1 MSFPQSIAD
10 GRYTLVKPL
19 GVGGMATVF
28 KAFDQRLQVWRAVK
42 VLAPQYS
49 NRPSLRDRFEAEART
64 MASLEHRHIVR
75 VYDVGRAGGSPY
87 IVMELVDGGTL
98 VDWVKQHGPMP
109 PRLAVDAMIQTCE
122 GVSAAHARRI
132 VHRDIKPHNVLITAE
147 GLCRVTDFGIARVED
162 DNEHLTR
169 TGAVFGT
176 WAYMAPEQ
184 RADAKKVDARADVYS
199 LGATLYYLVTGRTPM
214 DLFAAEKEPAVMEGI
229 HECLMPVLFKSTQYS
244 RNDRYET
251 VQHFITALVALR
263 ETTPVDPPDTP
274 SLGRPKLVAKPP
286 PARPSGGGGG
296 APNPRF
302 SETMVPDGELAAAFS
317 DVSDAPPQGGTGGS
331 APSFDPTL
339 ENPDE
344 TNPNSRAFV
353 GLVSPNTPS
362 DLPDEAPP
370 LRFLPPTAEDEAPAP
385 RRWAMGVALLLA
397 LALLL
402 FFLRPIFF
410 GAPDPVGPAI
420 DVGQP
425 VEVIPPPVDP
435 PPVNPPVGPDVGENP
450 PNPDVGATPTTP
462 GGDGVSGTPGEASV
476 PVVPNEAQPPPKK
489 KTGRVIVEGDA
500 SSVRFLSGGKA
511 FPPGDL
517 LPGVYSIE
525 ATWGSQSYPAG
536 TVTVRVG
543 SSVRVRCKERQYLCS
558 AS

>member
-10 GRYTLVKPL
+10 GRYTLVEPL

-214 DLFAAEKEPAVMEGI
+214 DLFAAEKDPAVMEGI
-229 HECLMPVLFKSTQYS
+229 HECLMPVLVKSTQYS

-274 SLGRPKLVAKPP
+274 TLGRPNLVAKPP
-286 PARPSGGGGG
+286 PARPPGGSG
-296 APNPRF
+296 AAANPRF

-317 DVSDAPPQGGTGGS
+317 DVSDAPPMGAGGS

-362 DLPDEAPP
+362 DLPDDAPP
-370 LRFLPPTAEDEAPAP
+370 LRFLPPTAEDDAPAP
-385 RRWAMGVALLLA
+385 RRWPVVVALLLA

-402 FFLRPIFF
+402 FFLRPVFF
-410 GAPDPVGPAI
+410 GDPTPTGPA
-420 DVGQP
+420 VEAGQP
-425 VEVIPPPVDP
+425 AEVKPPVEP
-435 PPVNPPVGPDVGENP
+435 PPVNPPVGPSVGENP
-450 PNPDVGATPTTP
+450 PNPEGGTTTAP
-462 GGDGVSGTPGEASV
+462 PEGEGSTATPGEV
-476 PVVPNEAQPPPKK
+476 TPPTEPPPPPKK
-489 KTGRVIVEGDA
+489 KTGRVVVEGDA
-500 SSVRFLSGGKA
+500 SSVRFLNGGKA
-511 FPPGDL
+511 FPPGEL
-517 LPGVYSIE
+517 PPGVYSIE

-543 SSVRVRCKERQYLCS
+543 ATARVRCKERQYLCS

>member
-10 GRYTLVKPL
+10 GRYTLVEPL

-214 DLFAAEKEPAVMEGI
+214 DLFAAEKDPAVMEGI
-229 HECLMPVLFKSTQYS
+229 HECLMPVLVKSTQYS

-251 VQHFITALVALR
+251 VQHFISALVELR
-263 ETTPVDPPDTP
+263 ETTPVDPSDTP
-274 SLGRPKLVAKPP
+274 PLGRPNLVAKPP

-296 APNPRF
+296 AAPNPRF
-302 SETMVPDGELAAAFS
+302 SETMVPDGELAAALA
-317 DVSDAPPQGGTGGS
+317 DVSDVPPMGAGGS

-353 GLVSPNTPS
+353 GLVSPSST
-362 DLPDEAPP
+362 DLPDDAPP
-370 LRFLPPTAEDEAPAP
+370 LRFLPPTADDDAPAQ
-385 RRWAMGVALLLA
+385 RRWPIVALVVLLFVIV
-397 LALLL
+397 L
-402 FFLRPIFF
+402 FFLRPVLF
-410 GAPDPVGPAI
+410 GDGTPT
-420 DVGQP
+420 
-425 VEVIPPPVDP
+425 PPPVDP
-435 PPVNPPVGPDVGENP
+435 ALPAEVVTPPVTPPPVPPPEVPPVVETPGNP
-450 PNPDVGATPTTP
+450 GGITTTP
-462 GGDGVSGTPGEASV
+462 PPGAEGETKAPVGVTPPPVPTPGSSS
-476 PVVPNEAQPPPKK
+476 KK
-489 KTGRVIVEGDA
+489 RTGRVTVEGDA
-500 SSVRFLSGGKA
+500 SSVRFLSDGKA

-517 LPGVYSIE
+517 PPGKYSIE

-536 TVTVRVG
+536 SVTVSLGKTV
-543 SSVRVRCKERQYLCS
+543 VVRCKERQYLCS
-558 AS
+558 AL

>member
-10 GRYTLVKPL
+10 GRYTLVEPL

-214 DLFAAEKEPAVMEGI
+214 DLFAAEKDPAVMEGI
-229 HECLMPVLFKSTQYS
+229 HECLMPVLVKSTQYS

-274 SLGRPKLVAKPP
+274 TLGRPNLVAKPP
-286 PARPSGGGGG
+286 PARPPGGSG
-296 APNPRF
+296 AAANPRF

-317 DVSDAPPQGGTGGS
+317 DVSDAPPMGAGGS

-362 DLPDEAPP
+362 DLPDDAPP
-370 LRFLPPTAEDEAPAP
+370 LRFLPPTADDDAPAP
-385 RRWAMGVALLLA
+385 RRWPVVVALLLA

-402 FFLRPIFF
+402 FFLRPVFF
-410 GAPDPVGPAI
+410 GEPTPTGPA
-420 DVGQP
+420 VEAGQP
-425 VEVIPPPVDP
+425 AGVKPPVEP
-435 PPVNPPVGPDVGENP
+435 PPVNPPVGPTVVENP
-450 PNPDVGATPTTP
+450 PNPEGGTTTAP
-462 GGDGVSGTPGEASV
+462 PEGEGSTATPGEV
-476 PVVPNEAQPPPKK
+476 TPPTEPPPPPKK
-489 KTGRVIVEGDA
+489 KTGRVVVEGDA
-500 SSVRFLSGGKA
+500 SSVRFLNGGKA
-511 FPPGDL
+511 FPPGEL
-517 LPGVYSIE
+517 PPGVYSIE

-543 SSVRVRCKERQYLCS
+543 ATARVRCKERQYLCS

>member
-10 GRYTLVKPL
+10 GRYTLVEPL

-214 DLFAAEKEPAVMEGI
+214 DLFAAEKDPAVMEGI
-229 HECLMPVLFKSTQYS
+229 HECLMPVLVKSTQYS

-251 VQHFITALVALR
+251 VQHFISALVALR

-274 SLGRPKLVAKPP
+274 SLGRPNLVAKPP
-286 PARPSGGGGG
+286 PARPSGGGGA

-302 SETMVPDGELAAAFS
+302 SETMVPDGELAAALS
-317 DVSDAPPQGGTGGS
+317 DVSDAPPFAGAGGS

-353 GLVSPNTPS
+353 SLVSPNTPS
-362 DLPDEAPP
+362 DLADDAPP
-370 LRFLPPTAEDEAPAP
+370 LRILPPTSDEDGPGQ
-385 RRWAMGVALLLA
+385 RRWPLVVLGVLLLGVV
-397 LALLL
+397 L
-402 FFLRPIFF
+402 FFLRPILF
-410 GAPDPVGPAI
+410 GDGSPTPPPGDPALPAEVAPPPVEPPPVTPPVGPA
-420 DVGQP
+420 V
-425 VEVIPPPVDP
+425 VETPA
-435 PPVNPPVGPDVGENP
+435 
-450 PNPDVGATPTTP
+450 NPDVGATTP
-462 GGDGVSGTPGEASV
+462 GVEGATTAPAEVT
-476 PVVPNEAQPPPKK
+476 PPPVPAESSAAKK
-489 KTGRVIVEGDA
+489 RTGRVIVEGDA
-500 SSVRFLSGGKA
+500 SSVRFLGGGKA

-517 LPGVYSIE
+517 PPGQYSIE

-536 TVTVRVG
+536 TVTVRLG
-543 SSVRVRCKERQYLCS
+543 ATVRVRCKERQYLCS

>member
-1 MSFPQSIAD
+1 MEPNNDRGD
-10 GRYTLVKPL
+10 GST
-19 GVGGMATVF
+19 
-28 KAFDQRLQVWRAVK
+28 D
-42 VLAPQYS
+42 
-49 NRPSLRDRFEAEART
+49 T

-214 DLFAAEKEPAVMEGI
+214 DLFAAEKDPAVMEGI
-229 HECLMPVLFKSTQYS
+229 HECLMPVLVKSTQYS

-274 SLGRPKLVAKPP
+274 TLGRPNLVAKPP
-286 PARPSGGGGG
+286 PARP
-296 APNPRF
+296 P
-302 SETMVPDGELAAAFS
+302 
-317 DVSDAPPQGGTGGS
+317 GGS
-331 APSFDPTL
+331 GAASCDTTSRRPSSANPATRSSIRAASWPRPSPTC
-339 ENPDE
+339 P
-344 TNPNSRAFV
+344 TRRPWARAARRR
-353 GLVSPNTPS
+353 LSTP
-362 DLPDEAPP
+362 P
-370 LRFLPPTAEDEAPAP
+370 
-385 RRWAMGVALLLA
+385 
-397 LALLL
+397 
-402 FFLRPIFF
+402 
-410 GAPDPVGPAI
+410 
-420 DVGQP
+420 
-425 VEVIPPPVDP
+425 
-435 PPVNPPVGPDVGENP
+435 
-450 PNPDVGATPTTP
+450 
-462 GGDGVSGTPGEASV
+462 
-476 PVVPNEAQPPPKK
+476 
-489 KTGRVIVEGDA
+489 
-500 SSVRFLSGGKA
+500 
-511 FPPGDL
+511 
-517 LPGVYSIE
+517 
-525 ATWGSQSYPAG
+525 
-536 TVTVRVG
+536 
-543 SSVRVRCKERQYLCS
+543 
-558 AS
+558 

>member
-10 GRYTLVKPL
+10 GRYTLVEPL

-214 DLFAAEKEPAVMEGI
+214 DLFAAEKDPAVMEGI
-229 HECLMPVLFKSTQYS
+229 HECLMPVLVKSTQYS

-251 VQHFITALVALR
+251 VQHFISALVALR
-263 ETTPVDPPDTP
+263 ETTPVDPPETP
-274 SLGRPKLVAKPP
+274 SLGRPNLVAKPP
-286 PARPSGGGGG
+286 PARPPAGSG
-296 APNPRF
+296 AAANPRF

-317 DVSDAPPQGGTGGS
+317 DVSDAPPQVGTGGS

-362 DLPDEAPP
+362 DLPDDAPP
-370 LRFLPPTAEDEAPAP
+370 LRFLPPTADDEAPAQ
-385 RRWAMGVALLLA
+385 RRWPLVVLALLA

-402 FFLRPIFF
+402 FFLRPMFV
-410 GAPDPVGPAI
+410 PEPTPVGPTVEA
-420 DVGQP
+420 GQP
-425 VEVIPPPVDP
+425 AEIKPPPVDP
-435 PPVNPPVGPDVGENP
+435 PPVNPPVGPGLGENP
-450 PNPDVGATPTTP
+450 PNPDGVAASPGEGVTPVAPVEGTPPAPVEVTPT
-462 GGDGVSGTPGEASV
+462 
-476 PVVPNEAQPPPKK
+476 KK

-511 FPPGDL
+511 FPPGEL
-517 LPGVYSIE
+517 PPGVYSIE

-536 TVTVRVG
+536 SVTVRVG
-543 SSVRVRCKERQYLCS
+543 STARVRCKERQYLCS

>member
-10 GRYTLVKPL
+10 GRYTLVEPL

-214 DLFAAEKEPAVMEGI
+214 DLFAAEKDPAVMEGI
-229 HECLMPVLFKSTQYS
+229 HECLMPVLVKSTQYS

-251 VQHFITALVALR
+251 VQHFISALVALR
-263 ETTPVDPPDTP
+263 ETTPVDPPETP
-274 SLGRPKLVAKPP
+274 SLGRPNLVAKPP
-286 PARPSGGGGG
+286 PARPPAGSG
-296 APNPRF
+296 AAANPRF

-317 DVSDAPPQGGTGGS
+317 DVSDAPPQVGTGGS

-362 DLPDEAPP
+362 DLPDDAPP
-370 LRFLPPTAEDEAPAP
+370 LRFLPPTADDEAPAQ
-385 RRWAMGVALLLA
+385 RRWPLVVLALLA

-402 FFLRPIFF
+402 FFLRPMFV
-410 GAPDPVGPAI
+410 PEPTPVGPTVEA
-420 DVGQP
+420 GQP
-425 VEVIPPPVDP
+425 AEIKPPPVDP
-435 PPVNPPVGPDVGENP
+435 PPVNPPVGPGLGENP
-450 PNPDVGATPTTP
+450 PNPDGVAASPGEGVTPVAPVEGTPPAPVEVTPT
-462 GGDGVSGTPGEASV
+462 
-476 PVVPNEAQPPPKK
+476 KK

-511 FPPGDL
+511 FPPGEL
-517 LPGVYSIE
+517 PPGVYSIE

-536 TVTVRVG
+536 SVTERVG
-543 SSVRVRCKERQYLCS
+543 STARVRCKERQYLCS

>member
-10 GRYTLVKPL
+10 GRYTLVEPL

-214 DLFAAEKEPAVMEGI
+214 DLFAAEKDPAVMEGI
-229 HECLMPVLFKSTQYS
+229 HECLMPVLVKSTQYS

-251 VQHFITALVALR
+251 VQHFISALVELR

-274 SLGRPKLVAKPP
+274 SLGRPNLVAKPP
-286 PARPSGGGGG
+286 PARPTGVGGGGV
-296 APNPRF
+296 ANPRF

-317 DVSDAPPQGGTGGS
+317 DVSDAPPQMGAGGS

-353 GLVSPNTPS
+353 GLVSPNNPS
-362 DLPDEAPP
+362 DLPDDAPP
-370 LRFLPPTAEDEAPAP
+370 LRFLPPTADDEAPTR
-385 RRWAMGVALLLA
+385 RRWPLVALLV
-397 LALLL
+397 LLVVVVL
-402 FFLRPIFF
+402 FFLRPVLF
-410 GAPDPVGPAI
+410 GDPSPVGPA
-420 DVGQP
+420 VEPGQP
-425 VEVIPPPVDP
+425 VEVTPPPVEPPPVDP
-435 PPVNPPVGPDVGENP
+435 PVGPGVGETP
-450 PNPDVGATPTTP
+450 PTPEGGVTSPPPGVEGATPT
-462 GGDGVSGTPGEASV
+462 A
-476 PVVPNEAQPPPKK
+476 PVEVTPPPVEVQAPRK

-500 SSVRFLSGGKA
+500 SSVRFLGGGKA

-517 LPGVYSIE
+517 PPGEYSIE
-525 ATWGSQSYPAG
+525 ATWGSKSYPAG
-536 TVTVRVG
+536 SVTVRLG
-543 SSVRVRCKERQYLCS
+543 ATVRVRCKERQYLCS

>member
-10 GRYTLVKPL
+10 GRYTLVEPL

-214 DLFAAEKEPAVMEGI
+214 DLFAAEKDPAVMEGI
-229 HECLMPVLFKSTQYS
+229 HECLMPVLVKSTQYS

-274 SLGRPKLVAKPP
+274 TLGRPNLVAKPP
-286 PARPSGGGGG
+286 PARPPGGSG
-296 APNPRF
+296 AAANPRF

-317 DVSDAPPQGGTGGS
+317 DVSDAPPMGAGGS

-362 DLPDEAPP
+362 DLPDDAPP
-370 LRFLPPTAEDEAPAP
+370 LRFLPPTADDDAPAP
-385 RRWAMGVALLLA
+385 RRWPVVVALLLA

-402 FFLRPIFF
+402 FFLRPVFF
-410 GAPDPVGPAI
+410 GEPTPTGPA
-420 DVGQP
+420 VEAGQP
-425 VEVIPPPVDP
+425 AGVKPPPVEP
-435 PPVNPPVGPDVGENP
+435 PPVNPPVGPTVVENP
-450 PNPDVGATPTTP
+450 PNPEAGTTTAP
-462 GGDGVSGTPGEASV
+462 PEGEGSTATPGEV
-476 PVVPNEAQPPPKK
+476 TPPTEPPPPPKK

-500 SSVRFLSGGKA
+500 SSVRFLNGGKA
-511 FPPGDL
+511 FPPGEL
-517 LPGVYSIE
+517 PPGVYSIE

-543 SSVRVRCKERQYLCS
+543 ATARVRCKERQYLCS

>member
-10 GRYTLVKPL
+10 GRYTLVEPL

-214 DLFAAEKEPAVMEGI
+214 DLFAAEKDPAVMEGI
-229 HECLMPVLFKSTQYS
+229 HECLMPVLVKSTQYS

-274 SLGRPKLVAKPP
+274 TLGRPNLVAKPP
-286 PARPSGGGGG
+286 PARPPGGSG
-296 APNPRF
+296 AAANPRF

-317 DVSDAPPQGGTGGS
+317 DVSDAPPMGAGGS

-362 DLPDEAPP
+362 DLPDDAPP

-385 RRWAMGVALLLA
+385 RRWPVVVALLLA

-402 FFLRPIFF
+402 FFLRPVFF
-410 GAPDPVGPAI
+410 GEPTPTGPA
-420 DVGQP
+420 VEAGQP
-425 VEVIPPPVDP
+425 AGVKPPPVEP
-435 PPVNPPVGPDVGENP
+435 PPVNPPVGPTVVENP
-450 PNPDVGATPTTP
+450 PNPEGGTTTAP
-462 GGDGVSGTPGEASV
+462 PEGEGSTATPGEV
-476 PVVPNEAQPPPKK
+476 TPPTEPPPPPKK

-500 SSVRFLSGGKA
+500 SSVRFLNGGKA
-511 FPPGDL
+511 FPPGEL
-517 LPGVYSIE
+517 PPGVYSIE

-543 SSVRVRCKERQYLCS
+543 ATARVRCKERQYLCS